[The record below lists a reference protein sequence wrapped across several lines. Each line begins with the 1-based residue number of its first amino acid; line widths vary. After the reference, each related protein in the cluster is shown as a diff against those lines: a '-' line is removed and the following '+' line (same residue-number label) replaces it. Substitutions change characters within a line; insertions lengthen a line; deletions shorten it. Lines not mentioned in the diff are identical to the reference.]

1 MRAAYR
7 WIAVAAALSCAA
19 CNTKVNQIKVDPQRL
34 HTPASR
40 QAPAALRLPALA
52 CAYRLK
58 DVVDARPAGD
68 HSGGLGR
75 HQLMIGDAPA
85 LVRSQL
91 LKAGLQPAEASSG
104 AEVSI
109 EIKQLYLTQ
118 NQVSKIPVAVYRA
131 RIGDQA
137 PFVLRAQQT
146 NMNWNSSQNEAHDAL
161 ARALQDVNVR
171 LLTALNERC
180 AGKKS

>member
-7 WIAVAAALSCAA
+7 WIGVAAALSCAA
-19 CNTKVNQIKVDPQRL
+19 CNTKVNRIKVDPQRL
-34 HTPASR
+34 HAPASR

-75 HQLMIGDAPA
+75 HQLMIEDVPT

-91 LKAGLQPAEASSG
+91 LKAGLRPAEADSG

-137 PFVLRAQQT
+137 PLVLRAQQT

>member
-7 WIAVAAALSCAA
+7 CIAVAAVLSCAA
-19 CNTKVNQIKVDPQRL
+19 CNTQVNRIKVDPQRL

-75 HQLMIGDAPA
+75 HQLTIEDVPA

-91 LKAGLQPAEASSG
+91 LQAGLRPAEADGG
-104 AEVSI
+104 AEVRI

-131 RIGDQA
+131 RVGDQA
-137 PFVLRAQQT
+137 PFVLRAQQA
-146 NMNWNSSQNEAHDAL
+146 NMNWNSSENEAYDAL

-171 LLTALNERC
+171 LLIALNERC
-180 AGKKS
+180 GGRT